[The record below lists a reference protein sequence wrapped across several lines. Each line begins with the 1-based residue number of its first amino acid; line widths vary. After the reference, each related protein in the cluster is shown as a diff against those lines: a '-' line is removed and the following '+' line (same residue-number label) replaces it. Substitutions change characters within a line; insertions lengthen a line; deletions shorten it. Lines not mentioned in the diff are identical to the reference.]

1 MREEDIEISLNS
13 EVKEIIFDNKK
24 AIGIKLRNNKEFF
37 SDIVVFNGDPTHAYL
52 NMIPKAREMDP
63 KKLIN
68 WNYLWVCLLFF
79 LGQKKNIL
87 K

>member
-52 NMIPKAREMDP
+52 NMIPKARRWTP
-63 KKLIN
+63 KKIDKLE
-68 WNYLWVCLLFF
+68 LSMGLFVIF
-79 LGQKKNIL
+79 FGTKNIL